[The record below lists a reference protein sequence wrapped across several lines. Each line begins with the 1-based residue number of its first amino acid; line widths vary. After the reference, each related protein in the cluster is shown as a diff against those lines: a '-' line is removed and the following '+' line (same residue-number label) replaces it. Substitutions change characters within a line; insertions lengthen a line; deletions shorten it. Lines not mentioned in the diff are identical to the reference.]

1 MGKFQE
7 KKHKLLIFKADESK
21 QAKRGMRNAKEL
33 RF

>member
-1 MGKFQE
+1 MGKSQE
-7 KKHKLLIFKADESK
+7 KKHNLLIFKADENK